1 MSLTRPLPDDSTQ
14 TGNIQRTRD
23 PFRYLMQLTRKYGD
37 VAPYRAGRER
47 AFLVTEADLIKHVL
61 VDNAANYSKATYV
74 NSVFKNDIAAGL
86 LVSEG
91 SYWRRQRRLMTPAFH
106 TQRLARLGGEITD
119 ATVSMLDRWSRIA
132 DVGTP
137 IDLTEEMG
145 ALTMTVTGRMLFG
158 SDLEGMAMEA
168 GRVIAGGLTV
178 LSAPERPEFKA
189 AVRQIEEITE
199 WMIAERRRRP
209 SHSADLMTMLME
221 ARDADTGEAMTDREL
236 RDELITLILAGY
248 ETTANSLSWTCYLLA
263 RNHEALDQVRR
274 ELRTT
279 CQDRIPMVSDLP
291 ALPYTRMVI
300 EESLRLYPPAWIMG
314 RRALGRD
321 RLGEVEIEEGS
332 VVAVSPY
339 ITHRR
344 EDYFPDPERFDPER
358 FTWER
363 CEIRKPFAYIPFGG
377 GRRLCIGHN
386 MAMLE
391 AQLVVATIAP
401 RFDIRLVDDRP
412 VEPERKFVLRPR
424 GGLPVTIHRLAA

>member
-1 MSLTRPLPDDSTQ
+1 
-14 TGNIQRTRD
+14 
-23 PFRYLMQLTRKYGD
+23 MQLTRRYGD

-74 NSVFKNDIAAGL
+74 NSVFKNAVAAGL

-91 SYWRRQRRLMTPAFH
+91 SYWRRQRRLMMPAFH
-106 TQRLARLGGEITD
+106 PQRLARLGGEITD
-119 ATVSMLDRWSRIA
+119 ATMSMLDHWSRIA
-132 DVGTP
+132 DAGTV
-137 IDLTEEMG
+137 IDLAEEMG
-145 ALTMTVTGRMLFG
+145 ALTMTITGRMLFG
-158 SDLEGMAMEA
+158 ADLEGMAKEA
-168 GRVIAGGLTV
+168 GRVVAGGLTV
-178 LSAPERPEFKA
+178 ISAPERPEFKA
-189 AVRQIEEITE
+189 AVRQMEEITE

-209 SHSADLMTMLME
+209 SRSTDLMTMLME

-263 RNHEALDQVRR
+263 RHREALDQVRR
-274 ELRTT
+274 ELRGTL
-279 CQDRIPMVSDLP
+279 QDRIPMVSDLP
-291 ALPYTRMVI
+291 ALPYTRMVL
-300 EESLRLYPPAWIMG
+300 EESLRLYPPAWILG
-314 RRALGRD
+314 RRALARD
-321 RLGEVEIEEGS
+321 RLGEVEIEAGN

-344 EDYFPDPERFDPER
+344 EDYFPDPERFEPER
-358 FTWER
+358 FTQER
-363 CEIRKPFAYIPFGG
+363 CEGRKPFAYIPFGG

-391 AQLVVATIAP
+391 AQLVIGTIAP
-401 RFDIRLVDDRP
+401 RFDLRLVDDRA

-424 GGLPVTIHRLAA
+424 GGLPVTIHRLEA